1 VGSVERWG
9 FALSGGDALWGFLH
23 WLSSITTFPIFSLF
37 SLCRPQAGR
46 AVSFLCSKKKPK
58 KAFSAEFLPNFV
70 ACATRGAD
78 SAGKR
83 LTREEVYIE
92 TIETAGEG
100 GGGFVCVMDTRRPV
114 AFRCINVGANCVR
127 PLPRCHSE
135 HSEESYL
142 PYTSL
147 KFRPDGRRRSAMP
160 SFRLSPIW
168 YAVTEIVPTSYG
180 RVRGSSGGSFACVM
194 QWRRPVAFCDRNAR
208 CVQGGRT
215 QFAPTVLRKEGT
227 ALHFHRKNTQC
238 AGETAKRAK
247 LARAC
252 TAVSGVSMYTST
264 FVSRFPVGA

>member
-1 VGSVERWG
+1 MGGECGEMRFRPVGRWVFLRCG
-9 FALSGGDALWGFLH
+9 TGGVFALSGGDALRGFLH

-58 KAFSAEFLPNFV
+58 KAFSAEFLPSFV

-114 AFRCINVGANCVR
+114 AFHCVNVGANCVR

-135 HSEESYL
+135 HSEESYF

-180 RVRGSSGGSFACVM
+180 RVAGIIRWKFCVRDAMKAACGLLRRECEVRAGRANTVRPYSSAERGHSLTFPQEKHTV
-194 QWRRPVAFCDRNAR
+194 RR
-208 CVQGGRT
+208 
-215 QFAPTVLRKEGT
+215 
-227 ALHFHRKNTQC
+227 
-238 AGETAKRAK
+238 
-247 LARAC
+247 
-252 TAVSGVSMYTST
+252 
-264 FVSRFPVGA
+264 